1 MVEVIMENLVDV
13 IATLIIT
20 LIGVLGAWLTTVLAK
35 RAELDSI
42 NTAQQELIAAA
53 QITVGELQQT
63 VVDGLK
69 ASREDG
75 KLTEEEI
82 ITLGTS
88 LIQMTLEKMSV
99 PAQKVLNAAGVDI
112 VALIQ
117 GAGEDWINTM
127 KK

>member
-1 MVEVIMENLVDV
+1 MEEVIIRNVVDIV
-13 IATLIIT
+13 ATLIIT
-20 LIGVLGAWLTTVLAK
+20 IIGVLGAWMSTKLAK

-42 NTAQQELIAAA
+42 NTAQQELITAA
-53 QITVGELQQT
+53 QLTVGELQQT

-69 ASREDG
+69 ASHEDG
-75 KLTEEEI
+75 KLTEDEI
-82 ITLGTS
+82 MALGKR
-88 LIQMTLEKMSV
+88 LIEMTLEKMSV

-117 GAGEDWINTM
+117 GAGEDWINNM

>member
-117 GAGEDWINTM
+117 GAGEDWINNM

>member
-88 LIQMTLEKMSV
+88 LIQMTLEKRSV

-117 GAGEDWINTM
+117 GAGEDWINNM